1 MSSSNALS
9 ELDDSWASAPAAA
22 APAVP
27 LDDAVPAESRPAAL
41 LRGSAR
47 GLEII
52 VDGRATGDA
61 IAVAVSA
68 RLGEAPT
75 FFRGSDV
82 RIRVDEGPLA
92 PGCLAKLDV
101 IASQFEL
108 RIVEVGALAKR
119 EDAVPRPNLAAGSAP
134 APSPDPLAAPLELA
148 DQDPQA
154 SLPLPE
160 ATPAPLAPPTS
171 ESEPMPVVPPPSPDQ
186 LELALRADTASE
198 LDPEIE
204 VVEAI
209 ADEPETRIV
218 VGPIR
223 SGVIFEHRGHVI
235 VFGDV
240 NPGAEI
246 RAEGNIVVLGRLRGT
261 AHAGIG
267 RDAGFILALRLEPQ
281 QLRICRLVARASDSD
296 TPGTLPEIA
305 HVTGGII
312 VVERYLG
319 RLPGSLAAS
328 I

>member
-1 MSSSNALS
+1 MSSTNALS
-9 ELDDSWASAPAAA
+9 EIDECWNSSSDAPA
-22 APAVP
+22 
-27 LDDAVPAESRPAAL
+27 RPVAL

-47 GLEII
+47 GLEIV
-52 VDGRATGDA
+52 VDGRASGDA

-68 RLGEAPT
+68 KLGEAPT

-82 RIRVDEGPLA
+82 RIRVDEGPL
-92 PGCLAKLDV
+92 PLGCLAKLDT
-101 IASQFEL
+101 IAGQFEL
-108 RIVEVGALAKR
+108 RIVEVGALSK
-119 EDAVPRPNLAAGSAP
+119 DGVPHPNLAAGSAP
-134 APSPDPLAAPLELA
+134 APASKTDSDAVEQLAGE
-148 DQDPQA
+148 QDPAQG
-154 SLPLPE
+154 SLPLPDE
-160 ATPAPLAPPTS
+160 PAPVPVPVA
-171 ESEPMPVVPPPSPDQ
+171 ESEPAPSVKAPSVDQ
-186 LELALRADTASE
+186 LELALRAME
-198 LDPEIE
+198 PEIE
-204 VVEAI
+204 VVETP

-218 VGPIR
+218 IGPIR

-281 QLRICRLVARASDSD
+281 QLRICRLVARASEGD
-296 TPGTLPEIA
+296 TPGSQPEIA
-305 HVTGGII
+305 HVTSGTI

>member
-1 MSSSNALS
+1 MSSTNALS
-9 ELDDSWASAPAAA
+9 EIDECWNSSSDAPA
-22 APAVP
+22 
-27 LDDAVPAESRPAAL
+27 RPIAL

-47 GLEII
+47 GLEIV
-52 VDGRATGDA
+52 VDGRASGDA

-68 RLGEAPT
+68 KLGEAPA

-92 PGCLAKLDV
+92 LGCLAKLDT
-101 IASQFEL
+101 IAGQFEL
-108 RIVEVGALAKR
+108 RIVEVGALSK
-119 EDAVPRPNLAAGSAP
+119 DGVPHPNLAAGSAP
-134 APSPDPLAAPLELA
+134 ERLAA
-148 DQDPQA
+148 DQDPAQG
-154 SLPLPE
+154 SLPLPDD
-160 ATPAPLAPPTS
+160 PAPVPV
-171 ESEPMPVVPPPSPDQ
+171 PVVESDPAPAVKAPSIDQ
-186 LELALRADTASE
+186 LELALRAPKKSTFANVGVEPTFADE
-198 LDPEIE
+198 PEIE
-204 VVEAI
+204 VVEHAP
-209 ADEPETRIV
+209 DEPETRIV

-281 QLRICRLVARASDSD
+281 QLRICRLVARASEGD
-296 TPGTLPEIA
+296 TPGSQPEIA
-305 HVTGGII
+305 HVTSGTI